1 VSGVPQVDGL
11 MLLCNTFAKSR
22 VKTRMVDEQTLC
34 DEIAQYSRELGVAH
48 VPAIPLPVLGIRY
61 RYTCALGL
69 RYTYLRLIDE
79 SDEPILLVGPYLPT
93 HPSKQQALE
102 LGERIGAPLTA
113 QQQLEELLWALPVL
127 EGSNALLTLLDTFYE
142 HALHVPSV
150 SIVDVNDEQAA
161 PASPIHQPLH
171 NDRFDDVLLQM
182 KAMEQ
187 RYVFENELIEAVKL
201 GHTHKQ
207 MHFFSA
213 ITNTNYYEKRVAD
226 PVRNT
231 QNYCIIM
238 NTLCRK
244 AAEQGG
250 VHPLYIDR
258 VSSEYAQK
266 IEQLSRTEQ
275 SVELMREIFVGYCS
289 LVQQHTLKNYSRT
302 VQTAVLLIDSDL
314 SANLTLHSLAANLD
328 VSAGYL
334 STVFKQETGQTL
346 TAYIRSRRIQHARHL
361 LRTTTLQI
369 GTIALHCGIPDLHY
383 FSKLFKKETGM
394 TPGQYREQDI

>member
-1 VSGVPQVDGL
+1 MQQVDGL

-22 VKTRMVDEQTLC
+22 VQTRIVDEQGLC
-34 DEIAQYSRELGVAH
+34 DEIAQYSRELGTEH
-48 VPAIPLPVLGIRY
+48 VPALPLPVLGVRY

-69 RYTYLRLIDE
+69 HYTYLRLINE
-79 SDEPILLVGPYLPT
+79 GSAQILLIGPYLPT
-93 HPSKQQALE
+93 RPSKQQALE
-102 LGERIGAPLTA
+102 LGERIGAPPTA
-113 QQQLEELLWALPVL
+113 GQQLEELLEALPIL
-127 EGSNALLTLLDTFYE
+127 ENSNALLTMLDTFYE
-142 HALHVPSV
+142 HTLHASAV
-150 SIVDVNDEQAA
+150 ITIDVNTEQAA

-171 NDRFDDVLLQM
+171 NDCFDDVLLHM

-187 RYVFENELIEAVKL
+187 RYTLENELIEAVKL
-201 GHTHKQ
+201 GHAHKQ
-207 MHFFSA
+207 AQFFSA
-213 ITNTNYYEKRVAD
+213 ITNTNYYEKRAAD

-231 QNYCIIM
+231 KNYCIIM

-266 IEQLSRTEQ
+266 IEQLSHTEQ
-275 SVELMREIFVGYCS
+275 TAELMREMFVGYCS

-302 VQTAVLLIDSDL
+302 VQTAMLLIDSDL
-314 SANLTLHSLAANLD
+314 SANLTLHSLAANLG

-346 TAYIRSRRIQHARHL
+346 TAYIRSRRMQHARHL
-361 LRTTTLQI
+361 LRTTNLQI
-369 GTIALHCGIPDLHY
+369 GTVALHCGIPDLHY
-383 FSKLFKKETGM
+383 FSKLFKKDTGM
-394 TPGQYREQDI
+394 TPGQYREQGIL

>member
-1 VSGVPQVDGL
+1 MPQVDGL

-22 VKTRMVDEQTLC
+22 VKTRMVDKQTLC

-48 VPAIPLPVLGIRY
+48 VPAIPLPVLGVRY

-79 SDEPILLVGPYLPT
+79 SDAQILLVGPYLPT

-102 LGERIGAPLTA
+102 LGECIGAPLTA
-113 QQQLEELLWALPVL
+113 QHQLEELLLALPIL
-127 EGSNALLTLLDTFYE
+127 ESANPLLTMLDTFYE
-142 HALHVPSV
+142 QALHVPSV

-187 RYVFENELIEAVKL
+187 RYVYENELIEAVKL

-275 SVELMREIFVGYCS
+275 SAELMREIFVGYCS
-289 LVQQHTLKNYSRT
+289 LVQQHALKNYSRT
-302 VQTAVLLIDSDL
+302 VQTAMLLVDSDL